1 MNQELFRKLPK
12 VDKLLKLPLFT
23 NLIEKKGYNSV
34 YEGITLSIDSF
45 RNSIMNNSIE
55 SLSENDVIEKA
66 MNIIQK
72 KSKNNLKKVINGT
85 GTIIHTNLGRSVFSK
100 KMIENLS
107 HVLSGYNN
115 LEYNLETGER
125 GSRYS
130 HIENLICEI
139 TGAEGAVLVNN
150 NAAAVLLCLDE
161 FSKNKEVVVSRGEL
175 VEIGGSFRI
184 PDIMRASGS
193 KLVEVG
199 TTNRTHTY
207 DYENV
212 INENTSMLLKVHTS
226 NYKIIG
232 FTEEIKREEIVALGQ
247 KYNIITMEDLGSGVL
262 VDFSKYKMKKEP
274 TIFDSLNSGMDIVTF
289 SGDKL
294 LGGPQ
299 CGIIIGKKELIQRLK
314 RNQLLRA
321 FRVCK
326 MTLSAL
332 EVLLREYKNENYED
346 IPTLSM
352 IIEPIDNV
360 LLRAQ
365 QLQNKFSK
373 TNIVTEIRQSKAMI
387 GGGSM
392 PEEVMDSFA
401 LSFPEINPIE
411 IEKYLRTCS
420 NPIVGRVQNNR
431 FMLDLKTIFPEDFDT
446 VVETMKKFNQ

>member
-373 TNIVTEIRQSKAMI
+373 TNIVTEILQSKAMI

>member
-66 MNIIQK
+66 MSIIQK

-373 TNIVTEIRQSKAMI
+373 TNIVTEILQSKAMI